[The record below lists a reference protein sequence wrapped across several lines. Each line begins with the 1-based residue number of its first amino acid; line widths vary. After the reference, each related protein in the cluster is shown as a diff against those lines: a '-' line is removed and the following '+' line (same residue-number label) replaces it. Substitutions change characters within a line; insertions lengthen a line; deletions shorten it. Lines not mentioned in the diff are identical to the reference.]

1 MPAFLDGSAS
11 TFEIERIKSPTTF
24 ELVPTPC
31 KRAFL
36 LVRYGVHGDSIWGC
50 LRSKFASLS
59 ARKVRGAG
67 NERMHRH
74 FFCSGEHF
82 DRAASCDRT
91 YDLPK
96 PYCSGTRQLSK
107 FRHRLDNAQLV
118 FSTTYKWSANCH

>member
-1 MPAFLDGSAS
+1 M
-11 TFEIERIKSPTTF
+11 ESPWTPYRNRRNALLQGVGTNSKVVGRLNSF

-36 LVRYGVHGDSIWGC
+36 LFRYGVHGDSIWGC
-50 LRSKFASLS
+50 LRSKLASLS

-82 DRAASCDRT
+82 DRTASCDRT
-91 YDLPK
+91 SDLPK

-107 FRHRLDNAQLV
+107 FRR
-118 FSTTYKWSANCH
+118 